1 MAIKPGKYFESGA
14 WAAAMGALAVGADFF
29 AYYPIEPATDIAEEM
44 VRYGPKNG
52 MVIFEAEDEIS
63 ALGAAIGASWAGAK
77 AFTSTS
83 GPGFSLMQ
91 EHISYAAMTETPVV
105 LINGM
110 REGPS
115 TGQATKAAQQDVMQ
129 TKWGGHGDYEVI
141 VYAPH
146 NAQEMFDLTVKAFNQ
161 AERWRVPA
169 MVMADKMTV
178 LLMEEVVIPERV
190 EIVNRKKPK
199 VSPEQ
204 FEPFKPEEDL
214 VPPMPAF
221 GEGYRV
227 HVTGVT
233 HNEKGIPI
241 SDDPWVHHK
250 LVKRLCDKIRK
261 NRDKIVEYEIAGSS
275 EPEIVI
281 FAYGFPA
288 RAAREAVNLLNG
300 KGRRAALFRP
310 KTLWPF
316 PDKELKELSAKAE
329 KVIVVEWNYGQ
340 MLNEVLKVVPEEKV
354 SFVYRIGEIPIS
366 PEEILSE
373 GGVQI

>member
-1 MAIKPGKYFESGA
+1 MKPGKYFESGA
-14 WAAAMGALAVGADFF
+14 WAAAMGALASGATFF
-29 AYYPIEPATDIAEEM
+29 SYYPIEPATDIAEEM

-52 MVIFEAEDEIS
+52 LLVFEAEDEIS

-91 EHISYAAMTETPVV
+91 EHVSYAAMTETPVV

-141 VYAPH
+141 VYAPY
-146 NAQEMFDLTVKAFNQ
+146 NTQEMFDLTVKAFNQ

-169 MVMADKMTV
+169 MVMADKMTI
-178 LLMEEVVIPERV
+178 LLMEEVVIPEKV
-190 EIVNRKKPK
+190 EVVNRKRPK
-199 VSPEQ
+199 VPPEQ

-214 VPPMPAF
+214 VPPMPRF
-221 GEGYRV
+221 GDGYRV

-233 HNEKGIPI
+233 HNEKGVPV

-261 NRDKIVEYEIAGSS
+261 NRDKIVEYEVFGD
-275 EPEIVI
+275 EDPEVLI

-288 RAAREAVNLLNG
+288 RSAKEAIKLARS
-300 KGRRAALFRP
+300 KGMKAALFRP

-316 PDKELKELSAKAE
+316 PDKELKEIATKAK

-354 SFVYRIGEIPIS
+354 SFVYRIGEIPIP
-366 PEEILSE
+366 PESILEE
-373 GGVQI
+373 GGVRI

>member
-1 MAIKPGKYFESGA
+1 
-14 WAAAMGALAVGADFF
+14 MGALAVGANYF
-29 AYYPIEPATDIAEEM
+29 AYYPIEPATDIAEQM
-44 VRYGPKNG
+44 IRNGPKQG

-63 ALGAAIGASWAGAK
+63 ALGSAIGAAWAGAK

-141 VYAPH
+141 TYLPYS
-146 NAQEMFDLTVKAFNQ
+146 AQEMFDLTVKAFNQ
-161 AERWRVPA
+161 AERWRVPV
-169 MVMADKMTV
+169 MVMADKVTV
-178 LLMEEVVIPERV
+178 LLMEEVIIPEKV
-190 EIVNRKKPK
+190 EVVNRKKPK
-199 VSPEQ
+199 VPPEQ
-204 FEPFKPEEDL
+204 FKPFEPEEDL
-214 VPPMPAF
+214 VPPMPEF
-221 GEGYRV
+221 GTGYRV

-233 HNEKGIPI
+233 HDERGIPV
-241 SDDPWVHHK
+241 SEDPWVHHR

-261 NRDKIVEYEIAGSS
+261 NRDKIVEYELYGD
-275 EPEIVI
+275 EDPEILI

-288 RAAREAVNLLNG
+288 RAAKVAVDIARRAG
-300 KGRRAALFRP
+300 KKAALFRP
-310 KTLWPF
+310 KTAFPF
-316 PDKELKELSAKAE
+316 PDKELKEVARKAQ

-340 MLNEVLKVVPEEKV
+340 LLHEVLKVVPEEKV
-354 SFVYRIGEIPIS
+354 SFVYRIGEIPIP
-366 PEEILSE
+366 PEQILEE
-373 GGVQI
+373 GGVKI

>member
-1 MAIKPGKYFESGA
+1 MALKPGKYFESGA
-14 WAAAMGALAVGADFF
+14 WAASMGALAAGATFF
-29 AYYPIEPATDIAEEM
+29 SYYPIEPATDIAEEM

-52 MVIFEAEDEIS
+52 LLVFEAEDEIS

-77 AFTSTS
+77 AFSSTS

-91 EHISYAAMTETPVV
+91 EHVSYAAMTETPVV

-141 VYAPH
+141 VYAPY

-169 MVMADKMTV
+169 MVMADKMTI
-178 LLMEEVVIPERV
+178 LLMEEVVIPEKV
-190 EIVNRKKPK
+190 EVVNRKRPK
-199 VSPEQ
+199 VPPGE

-214 VPPMPAF
+214 VPPMPRL
-221 GEGYRV
+221 GDGYRV

-233 HNEKGIPI
+233 HNEKGVPV

-261 NRDKIVEYEIAGSS
+261 NRDKIVEYEIFGD
-275 EPEIVI
+275 ENPEIVV

-288 RAAREAVNLLNG
+288 RSAKEAVKLAKS
-300 KGRRAALFRP
+300 KGMKAALFRP

-316 PDKELKELSAKAE
+316 PDKELKNISKNAK

-340 MLNEVLKVVPEEKV
+340 MLHEVLKVVPEEKV
-354 SFVYRIGEIPIS
+354 SFVYRIGEIPIP
-366 PEEILSE
+366 PESILEE
-373 GGVQI
+373 GGVRI

>member
-1 MAIKPGKYFESGA
+1 
-14 WAAAMGALAVGADFF
+14 MGALVAGANFF

-44 VRYGPKNG
+44 VKLGPRNG

-129 TKWGGHGDYEVI
+129 AKWGGHGDYEVI
-141 VYAPH
+141 VYAPY
-146 NAQEMFDLTVKAFNQ
+146 NVQEMFDFTIKAFNQ

-178 LLMEEVVIPERV
+178 LLMEEITIPREV
-190 EIVNRKKPK
+190 EIVNRKRPK
-199 VSPEQ
+199 VPPEQ
-204 FEPFKPEEDL
+204 FEPFRPEEDL
-214 VPPMPAF
+214 VPPMPVF

-233 HNEKGIPI
+233 HNEKGLPV
-241 SDDPWVHHK
+241 SDDPWVHHE

-261 NRDKIVEYEIAGSS
+261 NRDQIVEYELVGSNV
-275 EPEIVI
+275 PEVLIV
-281 FAYGFPA
+281 AYGFPA
-288 RAAREAVNLLNG
+288 RAAKEAVNILLDRG
-300 KGRRAALFRP
+300 IPAALFRP

-316 PDKELKELSAKAE
+316 PDKELKSVASKAR

-354 SFVYRIGEIPIS
+354 SFVYRIGEIPI
-366 PEEILSE
+366 PPQDILRE
-373 GGVQI
+373 GGVYI

>member
-1 MAIKPGKYFESGA
+1 MALKPGRYFESGA
-14 WAAAMGALAVGADFF
+14 WAAAMGALAAGATFF
-29 AYYPIEPATDIAEEM
+29 AYYPIEPATDIAEEL
-44 VRYGPKNG
+44 VRHGPKHG
-52 MVIFEAEDEIS
+52 LLVFEAEDEIS
-63 ALGAAIGASWAGAK
+63 ALGSAIGASWAGAK

-105 LINGM
+105 LVNGM

-141 VYAPH
+141 VYAPYSV
-146 NAQEMFDLTVKAFNQ
+146 QEMFDLTVKAFNQ
-161 AERWRVPA
+161 SERWRVPA
-169 MVMADKMTV
+169 MVMADKMTI
-178 LLMEEVVIPERV
+178 LLMEEIKIPEKV
-190 EIVNRKKPK
+190 EIVNRKRPK
-199 VSPEQ
+199 QPPGE
-204 FEPFKPEEDL
+204 FEPFEPEEDL
-214 VPPMPAF
+214 VPPMPRF

-233 HNEKGIPI
+233 HNEKGVPV

-261 NRDKIVEYEIAGSS
+261 NRDMIVEYELFGD
-275 EPEIVI
+275 ENPEVLI

-288 RAAREAVNLLNG
+288 RSAKEAVKIARDRGL
-300 KGRRAALFRP
+300 KAALFRP

-316 PDKELKELSAKAE
+316 PDKELKEIANKTQ

-354 SFVYRIGEIPIS
+354 SFVYRIGEIPIP
-366 PEEILSE
+366 PESILEE
-373 GGVQI
+373 GGVKI